1 MPAGLCGESEPGA
14 DGFGFV
20 GGEVVE
26 HDMYLEISGYV
37 GVDPFEERQDVF
49 AGVGFACRVED
60 FADAD
65 VQRREE
71 VDDAVAFVVVRRGP
85 ASALRHG

>member
-1 MPAGLCGESEPGA
+1 M
-14 DGFGFV
+14 

-26 HDMYLEISGYV
+26 HDMDLEISGYV

-60 FADAD
+60 FAGAD
-65 VQRREE
+65 VQRCEE
-71 VDDAVAFVVVRRGP
+71 VDDAVAFVVMRHGP
-85 ASALRHG
+85 GSALRHG